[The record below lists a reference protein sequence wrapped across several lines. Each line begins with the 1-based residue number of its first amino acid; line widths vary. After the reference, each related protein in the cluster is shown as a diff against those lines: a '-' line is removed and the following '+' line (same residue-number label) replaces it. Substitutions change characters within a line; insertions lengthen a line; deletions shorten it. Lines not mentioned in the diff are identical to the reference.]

1 MSEQDKKTEFP
12 ENLFVMNVREPLV
25 RDVLER
31 KWLEWWD
38 QANDVEVNNS
48 DDTCTVKRSTIP

>member
-1 MSEQDKKTEFP
+1 MKIDQCGVQNTMSKQKFP
-12 ENLFVMNVREPLV
+12 ESLIVTDVREPLI

-38 QANDVEVNNS
+38 QADEV
-48 DDTCTVKRSTIP
+48 DCKT